1 MADDSYI
8 DLDSKSFSDLL
19 KNKKDAVLV
28 DVRTQMEYNMGH
40 IPGSL
45 LIDISHPTFFDEIA
59 KLDKNKEYLLYCRSG
74 SRSYHAGQQM
84 VMLGFKKVYNLESG
98 LIDWDEPLEK

>member
-1 MADDSYI
+1 MTDNSYI

-45 LIDISHPTFFDEIA
+45 LIDISRPTFFDEIA
-59 KLDKNKEYLLYCRSG
+59 KLDKDKEYLLYCRSG